1 MWKPGFN
8 FKKQKLCP
16 DLLSK
21 IRILYGL
28 VRLHHPGNPHD
39 FSVHQ
44 FLFLV
49 GEVGTVAAAD
59 KAHCLPVETTKLCQT
74 SASSSLSLLE
84 TKVSVGNV
92 ERSVKILSVCASLL
106 QNFQS
111 RPFISSQ
118 DHADLTYYILLALG
132 MMMRYNLVMTMT
144 QTRTHTKTNGSGSK
158 DKSKSLQKVQILKF
172 RH

>member
-49 GEVGTVAAAD
+49 CEVGTVAAAD

-74 SASSSLSLLE
+74 SASSSSSLLDWLH
-84 TKVSVGNV
+84 VGFPW
-92 ERSVKILSVCASLL
+92 EM
-106 QNFQS
+106 
-111 RPFISSQ
+111 SSAQ
-118 DHADLTYYILLALG
+118 
-132 MMMRYNLVMTMT
+132 
-144 QTRTHTKTNGSGSK
+144 
-158 DKSKSLQKVQILKF
+158 
-172 RH
+172 